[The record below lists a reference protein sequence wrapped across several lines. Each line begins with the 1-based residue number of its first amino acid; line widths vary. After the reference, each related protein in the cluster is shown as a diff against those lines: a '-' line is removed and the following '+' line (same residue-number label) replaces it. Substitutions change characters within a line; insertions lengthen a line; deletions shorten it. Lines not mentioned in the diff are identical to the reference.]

1 MGKLVPNY
9 TLASM
14 AVSLGGLLNGYD
26 TGAIGAMTV
35 MPQWTSTMGNL
46 SPSLVGFTVSLI
58 MLTGAMP
65 AVFAGNLADRFGRVK
80 TIMGGGILFGLG
92 ALIQGS
98 AMSLAQFLVG
108 RALSGLG
115 QGVYLSI
122 VAVYVCEIAPV
133 KSRGI
138 LAGLPQFMACAGVCT
153 GYFTCYGSIGIQS
166 SMAWRLPYVIQGI
179 ISVFLVGSCFALPDS
194 PRWLIAHGKREE
206 ALSALHRLEFSLDE
220 AGRDI
225 LTGSEQRTSLSPWK
239 SLVLLFRRGYRARTI
254 LALFVLG
261 MVQLSGIDGVL
272 YVRSTFHPPSSL
284 PQISC

>member
-98 AMSLAQFLVG
+98 AMSLAQFLVC

-225 LTGSEQRTSLSPWK
+225 LTG
-239 SLVLLFRRGYRARTI
+239 
-254 LALFVLG
+254 
-261 MVQLSGIDGVL
+261 
-272 YVRSTFHPPSSL
+272 
-284 PQISC
+284 